1 MYQKAKHKM
10 FKQIASAA
18 LAATAALVPQ
28 AAMAEQLNY
37 MRGYRYLDNGH
48 NELVR
53 ALTRVGVQ
61 VQVNVGSSCEDGSD
75 GVYFP
80 QRGVL
85 AVCQDNAP
93 RAHWS
98 EVRWTANDLDTLRH
112 EAVHV
117 LQDCNAGDGLGGYT
131 RLWFETEARRV
142 DYVTDSLSQDKI
154 RWIIKSYG
162 DGGADEFTIKA
173 ELEAFAIAATVNP
186 ESIAKALNSTCRA

>member
-1 MYQKAKHKM
+1 M

-18 LAATAALVPQ
+18 LAVTAALAPQ
-28 AAMAEQLNY
+28 AAMAEQITTLS
-37 MRGYRYLDNGH
+37 GYRYLDQGH
-48 NELVR
+48 NQLVR
-53 ALTRVGVQ
+53 ALTRAGVT
-61 VQVNVGSSCEDGSD
+61 VQVNVGSSCNDGSD

-93 RAHWS
+93 RPHWS
-98 EVRWTANDLDTLRH
+98 EIRWTANDLDTLRH

-117 LQDCNAGDGLGGYT
+117 LQDCNAEDGIGGYT
-131 RLWFETEARRV
+131 RLWFSSEAKRV
-142 DYVTDSLSQDKI
+142 DFVTDSLSQDKI

-162 DGGADEFTIKA
+162 DNGADEFTIKA

-186 ESIAKALNSTCRA
+186 ESIAKALNSTCPA